1 MLGKTEAGWRSDEDK
16 YPLEDTQGNV
26 SEPAMRKT
34 VSQAGYR
41 NSWLSNMLSKRKYD
55 RKSSNLYFEK
65 TKLVPE

>member
-34 VSQAGYR
+34 VS
-41 NSWLSNMLSKRKYD
+41 
-55 RKSSNLYFEK
+55 
-65 TKLVPE
+65 